1 MRPDVWNP
9 TQYER
14 FRGERRQPFDDLV
27 ALVEPRA
34 NMRIVDLGCG
44 TGDLTRELHERFA
57 AASTLGVDRSGQML
71 ARAGSSSR
79 PGLSF
84 LQADIAGF
92 SPAEPFDL
100 VLSNAAIQWV
110 PDHRALLP
118 RLARLV
124 AEEGQLA
131 IQIPASR
138 GPIYP
143 VAQEIAAR
151 EPFRTAL
158 GGWTRPDPVLQPE
171 DYARLLYDLGFER
184 QHVHLQIYPHVL
196 ASRDEVIEWVRGTL
210 LTSYQERMSAPLYE
224 DFLAA
229 YRARLFEALEDRRPF
244 FFPFSRILCWAS
256 R

>member
-9 TQYER
+9 AQYER
-14 FRGERRQPFDDLV
+14 FRAERRQPFDDLV

-71 ARAGSSSR
+71 TRTPASSR
-79 PGLSF
+79 PGLRF
-84 LQADIAGF
+84 LLADLAGF
-92 SPAEPFDL
+92 SAAEPFDL

-110 PDHRALLP
+110 PDHRTLVP

-124 AEEGQLA
+124 AGEGQLA

-143 VAQEIAAR
+143 AAQEIAAR
-151 EPFRTAL
+151 EPFRSAL

-171 DYARLLYDLGFER
+171 DYAGMLYDLGFRR
-184 QHVHLQIYPHVL
+184 QQVRLQIYPHIL

-210 LTSYQERMSAPLYE
+210 LTSYQERMPAPLYDE
-224 DFLAA
+224 FLAA
-229 YRARLFEALEDRRPF
+229 YRARLFEELEDRRPF
-244 FFPFSRILCWAS
+244 FFPFPRILCWAS